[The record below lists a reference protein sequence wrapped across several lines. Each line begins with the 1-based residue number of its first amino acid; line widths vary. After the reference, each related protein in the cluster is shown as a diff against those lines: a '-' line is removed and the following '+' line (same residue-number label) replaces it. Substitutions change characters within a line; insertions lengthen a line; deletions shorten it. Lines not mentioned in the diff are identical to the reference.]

1 MLGISVAAE
10 EPYTVIDSATG
21 AVLRREKVVVQE
33 IVASSAA
40 TGKVFVGDII
50 VSLSA
55 KGETVMADRVHNI
68 VDFMLG
74 VYVGDT
80 VTVTL
85 IRNGEEMKVDITFT
99 ESSVS
104 DIA

>member
-1 MLGISVAAE
+1 
-10 EPYTVIDSATG
+10 
-21 AVLRREKVVVQE
+21 
-33 IVASSAA
+33 
-40 TGKVFVGDII
+40 
-50 VSLSA
+50 
-55 KGETVMADRVHNI
+55 MADRVHNI

-74 VYVGDT
+74 VFVGDT

-85 IRNGEEMKVDITFT
+85 IRDGKEMNVDITFT